1 MCIMCVSAV
10 TIASILSPASGT
22 EIPVMV
28 NEKKVQSYEFT
39 KKPCSKSDLNKVK
52 KNMICAKKGKVYR
65 WAIKKEPKISPIVVP
80 KTIPTPIPIPIAPP
94 AQVGITYMPPSNP
107 GLQVD
112 VCKINE
118 QSNSRGY
125 TRAGF
130 PEWNSLTPKTGTVK
144 WALVPID
151 FHDMKG
157 ELDFRSRVDDQMKL
171 LSEWYETVSEG
182 KFKVE
187 WVVADKWTTLAG
199 NSREYEVPYSDNLD
213 RSVNGSKIWL
223 ESISKSDVTFD
234 YTGVQIVN
242 FILPL
247 NQNIIKETVQGF
259 PWDSAVR
266 NYTTNEGKISG
277 FTMPGV
283 FFSQNGRGYWE
294 YWAHEFGHSIGL
306 PHIGGSRGVG
316 IPFHSLD
323 IMGDQSGSTKEL
335 SGWLRFLARWMPDEK
350 VYCQEQNN
358 IKETEIMLAPLSSS
372 EQGIKMSIIKLS
384 WSKALIIESR
394 RTTKFSNSSSLLNGV
409 LVYIYDATFGHGEEF
424 LIPAIKTGSSLLYQ
438 GDKVTMEGITVE
450 VLLSK
455 NFDKIKISK

>member
-1 MCIMCVSAV
+1 MHFLCIFALAIGYTLFSTPVVEASLTVSK
-10 TIASILSPASGT
+10 TS
-22 EIPVMV
+22 
-28 NEKKVQSYEFT
+28 
-39 KKPCSKSDLNKVK
+39 CSKSNFNKI
-52 KNMICAKKGKVYR
+52 KNNKICLKNGKVYR
-65 WAIKKEPKISPIVVP
+65 WANKKEPIK
-80 KTIPTPIPIPIAPP
+80 IPIDIPEPSPTTTPAPT
-94 AQVGITYMPPSNP
+94 QIGITYAPPSNP

-118 QSNSRGY
+118 QSNARGY
-125 TRAGF
+125 TGAGF

-151 FHDMKG
+151 FTDIPG
-157 ELDFRSRVDDQMKL
+157 EVDFRSRVNNQMLL

-187 WVVADKWTTLAG
+187 WVVANKWTTLSG
-199 NSREYEVPYSDNLD
+199 KSTDYEVEQSQNLD
-213 RSVNGSKIWL
+213 RSPIGLKIFE
-223 ESISKSDVTFD
+223 ESMAKSDATFD
-234 YTGVQIVN
+234 YTGVQVVN

-247 NQNIIKETVQGF
+247 KQKNIKETVQGF
-259 PWDSAVR
+259 PWDSAVK
-266 NYTTNEGKISG
+266 NYTTNEGKISA

-283 FFSQNGRGYWE
+283 FFNENNKGYWE

-306 PHIGGSRGVG
+306 PHIGGSRGLPS
-316 IPFHSLD
+316 PFQSLD
-323 IMGDQSGSTKEL
+323 IMGDQSGPTKEL
-335 SGWLRFLARWMPDEK
+335 SGWLRFLARWIPDEK

-384 WSKALIIESR
+384 ESKALIIESR
-394 RTTKFSNSSSLLNGV
+394 RVTKFSYSASWLNGV
-409 LVYIYDATFGHGEEF
+409 LVYVYDATLGHNEEF
-424 LIPAIKTGSSLLYQ
+424 LIPALKTDSSLLYQ

-455 NFDKIKISK
+455 NLDKIKISK